1 VPTPDRQEPIRRALA
16 KDFLVQAPSPHR
28 LLTLLHNNSL
38 RSGASIGRRSL
49 LSSQIFEDDPMI
61 RTALYRMG
69 LVALLMTAAWQPA
82 GAASF
87 DCSKAE
93 NADKKAV
100 CADRQLND
108 EDVEMAVLYTQLKPL
123 LGMGARGDTED
134 EQGVRL
140 KRRAACGAD
149 RACLSN
155 AYQERI
161 QQLRGGFEALA
172 KRGPS

>member
-1 VPTPDRQEPIRRALA
+1 M
-16 KDFLVQAPSPHR
+16 
-28 LLTLLHNNSL
+28 
-38 RSGASIGRRSL
+38 
-49 LSSQIFEDDPMI
+49 FEDNPMI
-61 RTALYRMG
+61 RNALCLTG
-69 LVALLMTAAWQPA
+69 LAALLTAAAWQPA
-82 GAASF
+82 RAASF
-87 DCSKAE
+87 NCSKAE
-93 NADKKAV
+93 AADEKAV

-123 LGMGARGDTED
+123 LGMGARGDMED
-134 EQGVRL
+134 EQAAWL

-149 RACLSN
+149 RACLGR

>member
-1 VPTPDRQEPIRRALA
+1 
-16 KDFLVQAPSPHR
+16 
-28 LLTLLHNNSL
+28 
-38 RSGASIGRRSL
+38 L
-49 LSSQIFEDDPMI
+49 LSSQVFEDDPMI
-61 RTALYRMG
+61 RNALCLKG
-69 LVALLMTAAWQPA
+69 LVALLTIAAWQPA

-93 NADKKAV
+93 AADEKAV

-123 LGMGARGDTED
+123 LGMGARGDMED
-134 EQGVRL
+134 EQAAWL